1 MKLLDLLLAVVM
13 ASLWGMGFVLAK
25 FGLEQFPPIL
35 LMGLRFT
42 IAALVLVWF
51 APMPKREMPRIVL
64 VALVAGAISY
74 SLTFNA
80 FEEVDAS
87 LGTILIQLES
97 PLAVLLALVF
107 LRERISWIQGSG
119 IAIAFAGVVLIA
131 GQPKYIGNLTPIFLL
146 LGGGI
151 TWASGQVLAKKVS
164 HIGGFRMT
172 AWFAV
177 LVAPQFFLGSF
188 IFEENQIAALRAAD
202 WRGWLVAI
210 YLGLGMTGLGYALW
224 YRLIS
229 RYRVNQ
235 VSPFLLLI
243 PVVAVVG
250 SMLLLGERP
259 TLMTLLGG
267 AVVLFGVA
275 LSTLGRRPAAARERS
290 PAGLVRRAGI
300 LATNNG
306 KICWNSKLVEDA
318 DFRGFL
324 PRPRTGPRK
333 APRLLSEFLTD
344 KIGNV
349 THNTVC
355 NRIFL
360 DSYPLV
366 CVK

>member
-1 MKLLDLLLAVVM
+1 MKPFDVFTAVLM

-25 FGLEQFPPIL
+25 FGLGQFPPIL

-42 IAALVLVWF
+42 VAALVLVWF
-51 APMPKREMPRIVL
+51 APIPRQEMPRIVL

-80 FEEVDAS
+80 FKQVDAS

-107 LRERISWIQGSG
+107 LKERITWVRGAG

-131 GQPKYIGNLTPIFLL
+131 GQPKFVGNLTPIFLL

-164 HIGGFRMT
+164 HIGGFRLT

-177 LVAPQFFLGSF
+177 LVAPQFFVASLLL
-188 IFEENQIAALRAAD
+188 EQDHLAVLRAAD
-202 WRGWLVAI
+202 WRGWLIVL
-210 YLGLGMTGLGYALW
+210 YLGFGMTALGYTLW

-243 PVVAVVG
+243 PVVAVIG
-250 SMLLLGERP
+250 SMILLGEHP
-259 TLMTLLGG
+259 TLQTLIGG
-267 AVVLFGVA
+267 CVVLAGVA
-275 LSTLGRRPAAARERS
+275 LSTWGRER
-290 PAGLVRRAGI
+290 PPTAV
-300 LATNNG
+300 
-306 KICWNSKLVEDA
+306 
-318 DFRGFL
+318 
-324 PRPRTGPRK
+324 
-333 APRLLSEFLTD
+333 APITD
-344 KIGNV
+344 
-349 THNTVC
+349 
-355 NRIFL
+355 
-360 DSYPLV
+360 
-366 CVK
+366 